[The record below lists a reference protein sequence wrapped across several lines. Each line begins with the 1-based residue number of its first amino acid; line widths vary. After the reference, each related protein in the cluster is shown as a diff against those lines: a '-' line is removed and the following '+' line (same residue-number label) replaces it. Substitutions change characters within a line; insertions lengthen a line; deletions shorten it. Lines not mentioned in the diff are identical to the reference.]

1 MQIVKNPLPRSQSS
15 QGSIEDLML
24 QKKQALQIL
33 ANLALREYLRPA
45 MFANEGGQL
54 FLDVIKSKNTDLRN
68 DLSSRRT
75 ATKGLVN
82 LIFSKRDVKLSVISQ
97 LTEEIR

>member
-1 MQIVKNPLPRSQSS
+1 MSIVKQPLPRSHSS
-15 QGSIEDLML
+15 QGSVEDLMV
-24 QKKQALQIL
+24 QKRQALQIL

-45 MFANEGGQL
+45 IFANEGVQL
-54 FLDVIKSKNTDLRN
+54 FLDVVKSKNADLRN
-68 DLSSRRT
+68 DLGARRM

-82 LIFSKRDVKLSVISQ
+82 LVFSKRDVKLSVISQ